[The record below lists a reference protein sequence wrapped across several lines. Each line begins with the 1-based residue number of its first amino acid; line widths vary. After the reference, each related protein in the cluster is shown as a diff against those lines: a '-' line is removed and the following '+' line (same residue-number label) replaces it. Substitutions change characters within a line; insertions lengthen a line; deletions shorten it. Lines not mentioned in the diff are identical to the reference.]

1 MFSCVL
7 VFLVVFLLS
16 VNIWVVIEINNY
28 QVRNMDDV

>member
-1 MFSCVL
+1 MFSRVL

>member
-16 VNIWVVIEINNY
+16 VNIWAVIEINNY